1 MCAQKKEDTLVLWLQ
16 VYLGMK
22 QKITQNTAVRF
33 ALVGVV
39 NTLFGTAV
47 MFLAY
52 NLLGC
57 SYWMSSAA
65 NYVFGSILSYFLNKY
80 FTFRSSGKSWAEIGR
95 FVVSILFCYLMA
107 YGVAKWATNELLS
120 SCNVS
125 LRENIS
131 MAVGMV
137 LFVVLNYVLQRL
149 FVFKNKKQ

>member
-1 MCAQKKEDTLVLWLQ
+1 M
-16 VYLGMK
+16 
-22 QKITQNTAVRF
+22 
-33 ALVGVV
+33 
-39 NTLFGTAV
+39 
-47 MFLAY
+47 AY

>member
-1 MCAQKKEDTLVLWLQ
+1 MASSLFRYETKNHAKYGHSLCLSRSCQ
-16 VYLGMK
+16 Y
-22 QKITQNTAVRF
+22 IVRNSYH
-33 ALVGVV
+33 V
-39 NTLFGTAV
+39 
-47 MFLAY
+47 LAY

-95 FVVSILFCYLMA
+95 FIVSVLFCYLMA
-107 YGVAKWATNELLS
+107 YGVAKWATNGLLS

-137 LFVVLNYVLQRL
+137 LFVVLNYALQRL
-149 FVFKNKKQ
+149 FVFKKKKL